1 MIIEAG
7 LEDAD
12 CIVCGVDTLESV
24 DAGDAEF
31 DLDPNCAVPVV
42 VELKAL
48 VVELVVTVVD
58 VGVLL
63 VVDNEP
69 SLNCGKTGETGRA
82 TLEVDIDD
90 TDAVVNGVGPCFSCE
105 VNSGEV
111 AATDDVGEVGFAV
124 SALSI
129 GMSLILGDDE
139 DIKEDEGRWLV
150 LLFEPRFT

>member
-7 LEDAD
+7 LEDVD
-12 CIVCGVDTLESV
+12 CIVCGVETLESV
-24 DAGDAEF
+24 GAGDAEF
-31 DLDPNCAVPVV
+31 DLDPNCVVPVV

-48 VVELVVTVVD
+48 VVELVVTVVG

-69 SLNCGKTGETGRA
+69 SLNCGKTGDTGRA
-82 TLEVDIDD
+82 TLEVDIDE

-105 VNSGEV
+105 VNSVEV
-111 AATDDVGEVGFAV
+111 AAADGVDVAV

-129 GMSLILGDDE
+129 GMSLIFGDDE
-139 DIKEDEGRWLV
+139 DIKEDDER
-150 LLFEPRFT
+150 

>member
-7 LEDAD
+7 LEDVD
-12 CIVCGVDTLESV
+12 CIVCGVETLESV
-24 DAGDAEF
+24 DAGDAAF
-31 DLDPNCAVPVV
+31 DLDPNCVVPVV

-48 VVELVVTVVD
+48 VVELVVTVVG

-69 SLNCGKTGETGRA
+69 SLNCGKTGDTGRA
-82 TLEVDIDD
+82 TLEVDIDE

-105 VNSGEV
+105 VNSVEV
-111 AATDDVGEVGFAV
+111 AAADGVDVAV

-129 GMSLILGDDE
+129 GMSLIFGDDE
-139 DIKEDEGRWLV
+139 DIKEDDER
-150 LLFEPRFT
+150 

>member
-12 CIVCGVDTLESV
+12 CIVCGVETLESV

-48 VVELVVTVVD
+48 VVEFVVTVVD

-69 SLNCGKTGETGRA
+69 SLNCGKTGDTGRA

-90 TDAVVNGVGPCFSCE
+90 TDAVVNGVGPCFSCD
-105 VNSGEV
+105 VNSVEV
-111 AATDDVGEVGFAV
+111 AAADEVGEVGFAV

-129 GMSLILGDDE
+129 GMSLIFGDDE
-139 DIKEDEGRWLV
+139 DIKEDEGR
-150 LLFEPRFT
+150 